1 MDLKEIGKVNPDKFW
16 YYLYKGQF
24 IFDKA
29 IKSFTKSKV
38 LFDVGA
44 GSGYFA
50 SIFVRNNKTSKVF
63 CIDPFYSQD
72 QLGSKND
79 LNFVTTPP
87 REKADVLLF
96 IDVLEHVE
104 DDLALLKSYISSS
117 SADALFVISVP
128 AFKSLWSNHDIFLE
142 HFRRYRKKDLRN
154 LIERAGLVEVESS
167 YIFGSIFPLVWLI
180 RKLKRSKTI
189 QSDLKQTSN
198 FMNFVI
204 LKFLK
209 IENFLPVNRLFGT
222 SVFISA
228 KKHKEAKT
236 DELL

>member
-1 MDLKEIGKVNPDKFW
+1 MDLKEIGKVDPEQFW

-29 IKSFTKSKV
+29 IKSFHKSEI

-50 SIFVRNNKTSKVF
+50 SIFVKNRKTSKAF

-72 QLGSKND
+72 QLGIKNN
-79 LNFVTTPP
+79 LNFVTAAPS
-87 REKADVLLF
+87 EKADVLLF

-104 DDLALLKSYISSS
+104 DDLALLKSYISIS

-128 AFKSLWSNHDIFLE
+128 AFKSLWSNHDVFLE

-154 LIERAGLVEVESS
+154 LINRAGLVEVDSS

-180 RKLKRSKTI
+180 RKLKRSKI
-189 QSDLKQTSN
+189 IKSDLKQSSKFVN
-198 FMNFVI
+198 FLI
-204 LKFLK
+204 LKFLSIEK
-209 IENFLPVNRLFGT
+209 ILPVNKIFGT

-228 KKHKEAKT
+228 KKY
-236 DELL
+236 

>member
-1 MDLKEIGKVNPDKFW
+1 MDLKEIGKVDPDKFW

-29 IKSFTKSKV
+29 IKSLKKSEI

-50 SIFVRNNKTSKVF
+50 SIFVKNRKTNKAF
-63 CIDPFYSQD
+63 CIDPFYSHE
-72 QLGSKND
+72 QLGVKND
-79 LNFVTTPP
+79 LNFVTEPP
-87 REKADVLLF
+87 NEKADVLLF

-117 SADALFVISVP
+117 SSDALFVISVP
-128 AFKSLWSNHDIFLE
+128 AFKSLWSNHDVYLE

-154 LIERAGLVEVESS
+154 LIKRAGLVEVESS

-180 RKLKRSKTI
+180 RKFKRSKTI
-189 QSDLKQTSN
+189 QSDLKQSSK
-198 FMNFVI
+198 FV
-204 LKFLK
+204 
-209 IENFLPVNRLFGT
+209 NFLILRVGYNL
-222 SVFISA
+222 
-228 KKHKEAKT
+228 E
-236 DELL
+236 

>member
-1 MDLKEIGKVNPDKFW
+1 MDLKEIGKVDPDNFW

-29 IKSFTKSKV
+29 IKSFNKSEI

-50 SIFVRNNKTSKVF
+50 SIFVKNKKTIKAY
-63 CIDPFYSQD
+63 CIDPFYSKD
-72 QLGSKND
+72 QLGNKND
-79 LNFVTTPP
+79 LNFVTAPP
-87 REKADVLLF
+87 IEKADVLLF

-104 DDLALLKSYISSS
+104 DDSALLKSYISSS

-128 AFKSLWSNHDIFLE
+128 AFKSLWSNHDVFLE

-154 LIERAGLVEVESS
+154 LIKRAGLVEVESS

-189 QSDLKQTSN
+189 QSDLKQSSN
-198 FMNFVI
+198 LVNFLI
-204 LKFLK
+204 LNFLK
-209 IENFLPVNRLFGT
+209 IEKVLPINRLFGT

-228 KKHKEAKT
+228 KKY
-236 DELL
+236 

>member
-1 MDLKEIGKVNPDKFW
+1 MDLKEIGKVDPDNFW

-29 IKSFTKSKV
+29 IKSFNKSEI

-50 SIFVRNNKTSKVF
+50 SIFVKNKKTIKAY
-63 CIDPFYSQD
+63 CIDPFYSKD
-72 QLGSKND
+72 QLGNKND
-79 LNFVTTPP
+79 LNFVTAPP
-87 REKADVLLF
+87 IEKADVLLF

-104 DDLALLKSYISSS
+104 DDLALLTSYISSS

-128 AFKSLWSNHDIFLE
+128 AFKSLWSNHDVFLE

-154 LIERAGLVEVESS
+154 LIKLAGLVEVESS

-180 RKLKRSKTI
+180 RKLKRSTTI
-189 QSDLKQTSN
+189 QSDLKQSSN
-198 FMNFVI
+198 FVNFLI
-204 LKFLK
+204 LNFLK
-209 IENFLPVNRLFGT
+209 IEKVLPVNRLFGT

-228 KKHKEAKT
+228 KKY
-236 DELL
+236 

>member
-1 MDLKEIGKVNPDKFW
+1 MDLKEIGKVDPDNFW

-29 IKSFTKSKV
+29 IKSFNKSEI

-50 SIFVRNNKTSKVF
+50 SIFVKNKKTIKAY
-63 CIDPFYSQD
+63 CIDPFYSKD
-72 QLGSKND
+72 QLGNKNG
-79 LNFVTTPP
+79 LNFVTAPP
-87 REKADVLLF
+87 IEKADVLLF

-104 DDLALLKSYISSS
+104 DDSALLKSYISSS

-128 AFKSLWSNHDIFLE
+128 AFKSLWSNHDVFLE

-154 LIERAGLVEVESS
+154 LIKRAGLVEVESS

-189 QSDLKQTSN
+189 QSDLKQSSN
-198 FMNFVI
+198 FVNFLI
-204 LKFLK
+204 LSFLK
-209 IENFLPVNRLFGT
+209 IEKVLPVNRLFGT

-228 KKHKEAKT
+228 KKY
-236 DELL
+236 

>member
-1 MDLKEIGKVNPDKFW
+1 MDLKEIGKVDPDNFW

-29 IKSFTKSKV
+29 IKSFNKSEI

-50 SIFVRNNKTSKVF
+50 SIFVKNKKTIKAY
-63 CIDPFYSQD
+63 CIDPFYSKD
-72 QLGSKND
+72 QLGNKNG
-79 LNFVTTPP
+79 LNFVTAPP
-87 REKADVLLF
+87 IDKADVLLF

-104 DDLALLKSYISSS
+104 DDSALLKSYISSS

-128 AFKSLWSNHDIFLE
+128 AFKSLWSNHDVFLE

-154 LIERAGLVEVESS
+154 LIKRAGLVEVESS

-189 QSDLKQTSN
+189 QSDLKQSSN
-198 FMNFVI
+198 FVNFLI
-204 LKFLK
+204 LNFLK
-209 IENFLPVNRLFGT
+209 IEKVLPVNRLFGT

-228 KKHKEAKT
+228 KKY
-236 DELL
+236 

>member
-1 MDLKEIGKVNPDKFW
+1 MDLKEIGKVDPDNFW

-29 IKSFTKSKV
+29 IKSFNKSEI

-50 SIFVRNNKTSKVF
+50 SIFVKNKKTIKAY
-63 CIDPFYSQD
+63 CIDPFYSKD
-72 QLGSKND
+72 QLGNKND
-79 LNFVTTPP
+79 LNFVTAPP
-87 REKADVLLF
+87 IEKADVLLF

-128 AFKSLWSNHDIFLE
+128 AFKSLWSNHDVFLE

-154 LIERAGLVEVESS
+154 LIKRAGLVEVESS

-189 QSDLKQTSN
+189 QSDLKQSSN
-198 FMNFVI
+198 LMNFLI
-204 LKFLK
+204 LNYLK
-209 IENFLPVNRLFGT
+209 IEKVLPVNRLFGT

-228 KKHKEAKT
+228 KKY
-236 DELL
+236 

>member
-1 MDLKEIGKVNPDKFW
+1 MDLKEIGKVDPDNFW

-29 IKSFTKSKV
+29 IKSFNKSEI

-50 SIFVRNNKTSKVF
+50 SIFVKNKKTIKAY
-63 CIDPFYSQD
+63 CIDPFYSKD
-72 QLGSKND
+72 QLGNRNN
-79 LNFVTTPP
+79 LNFVTAPP
-87 REKADVLLF
+87 SEKADVLLF

-128 AFKSLWSNHDIFLE
+128 AFKSLWSNHDVFLE
-142 HFRRYRKKDLRN
+142 HFRRYRKKDLRS
-154 LIERAGLVEVESS
+154 LIKRAGLVEVESS

-189 QSDLKQTSN
+189 QSDLKRSSN
-198 FMNFVI
+198 FVNFLI
-204 LKFLK
+204 LNFLK
-209 IENFLPVNRLFGT
+209 IEKVLPINRLFGT

-228 KKHKEAKT
+228 KKY
-236 DELL
+236 

>member
-1 MDLKEIGKVNPDKFW
+1 MDLKEIGKVDPEQFW

-29 IKSFTKSKV
+29 IKSSHKSEI

-50 SIFVRNNKTSKVF
+50 SIFVKNKKTSKAF

-72 QLGSKND
+72 QLGIKTN
-79 LNFVTTPP
+79 LNFVTAAPS
-87 REKADVLLF
+87 EKAEVLLF

-104 DDLALLKSYISSS
+104 DDLALLKSYISISS
-117 SADALFVISVP
+117 VDALFVISVP
-128 AFKSLWSNHDIFLE
+128 AFKSLWSNHDVFLE

-154 LIERAGLVEVESS
+154 LINRAGLVEVDSS

-180 RKLKRSKTI
+180 RKLKRSKI
-189 QSDLKQTSN
+189 IKSDLKQSSKFVN
-198 FMNFVI
+198 FLI
-204 LKFLK
+204 LMFLRIEK
-209 IENFLPVNRLFGT
+209 ILPVNKLFGT

-228 KKHKEAKT
+228 KKY
-236 DELL
+236 

>member
-1 MDLKEIGKVNPDKFW
+1 MDLKEIGKVDPDNFW
-16 YYLYKGQF
+16 YYLHKGHF

-29 IKSFTKSKV
+29 IKSFNKSEI

-50 SIFVRNNKTSKVF
+50 SIFVKNKKTGKAY
-63 CIDPFYSQD
+63 CIDPFYPQD
-72 QLGSKND
+72 QLGNKNG
-79 LNFVTTPP
+79 LNFVISPP
-87 REKADVLLF
+87 SEKADVLLF

-128 AFKSLWSNHDIFLE
+128 AFKSLWSNHDVFLE

-154 LIERAGLVEVESS
+154 LIKRAGLVEVESS

-189 QSDLKQTSN
+189 QSDLKQSSN
-198 FMNFVI
+198 FV
-204 LKFLK
+204 
-209 IENFLPVNRLFGT
+209 NFLILNYLRIEKVLPINRFFGT

-228 KKHKEAKT
+228 KKY
-236 DELL
+236 

>member
-1 MDLKEIGKVNPDKFW
+1 MDLKEIGKVDPDNFW

-29 IKSFTKSKV
+29 IKSFNKSEI

-50 SIFVRNNKTSKVF
+50 SIFVKNKKTIKAY
-63 CIDPFYSQD
+63 CIDPFYSKD
-72 QLGSKND
+72 QLGNKND
-79 LNFVTTPP
+79 LNFVTAPP
-87 REKADVLLF
+87 IEKADVLLF
-96 IDVLEHVE
+96 IDVLEHLE
-104 DDLALLKSYISSS
+104 DDSALLKSYISSS

-128 AFKSLWSNHDIFLE
+128 AFKSLWSNHDVFLE

-154 LIERAGLVEVESS
+154 LIKRAGLVEVESS

-189 QSDLKQTSN
+189 QSDLKQSSN
-198 FMNFVI
+198 FVNFLI
-204 LKFLK
+204 LNFLK
-209 IENFLPVNRLFGT
+209 IEKVLPVNRLFGT

-228 KKHKEAKT
+228 KKY
-236 DELL
+236 

>member
-1 MDLKEIGKVNPDKFW
+1 MDLKEIGKVDPEQFW

-29 IKSFTKSKV
+29 IKSFHKSEI

-50 SIFVRNNKTSKVF
+50 SIFVKNKKTSKAF

-72 QLGSKND
+72 QLGIKNN
-79 LNFVTTPP
+79 LNFVTAAPS
-87 REKADVLLF
+87 EKADVLLF

-104 DDLALLKSYISSS
+104 DDLALLKSYISIS

-128 AFKSLWSNHDIFLE
+128 AFKSLWSNHDVFLE
-142 HFRRYRKKDLRN
+142 HFRRYRKKDLKN
-154 LIERAGLVEVESS
+154 LINRAGLVEVDSS

-180 RKLKRSKTI
+180 RKLKRSKI
-189 QSDLKQTSN
+189 IKSDLKQSSKFVN
-198 FMNFVI
+198 FLI
-204 LKFLK
+204 LMFLRIEK
-209 IENFLPVNRLFGT
+209 ILPVNKLFGT

-228 KKHKEAKT
+228 KKY
-236 DELL
+236 

>member
-1 MDLKEIGKVNPDKFW
+1 MDLKEIGKVDPDNFW

-29 IKSFTKSKV
+29 IKSFNKSEI

-50 SIFVRNNKTSKVF
+50 SIFVKNKKTSKAY

-72 QLGSKND
+72 QLGIKNN
-79 LNFVTTPP
+79 LNFVTAPP
-87 REKADVLLF
+87 SEKADALLF

-128 AFKSLWSNHDIFLE
+128 AFKSLWSNHDVFLE

-154 LIERAGLVEVESS
+154 LIKQAGLVEVESS

-189 QSDLKQTSN
+189 QSDLKQSSKFVN
-198 FMNFVI
+198 FLI
-204 LKFLK
+204 LNYLK
-209 IENFLPVNRLFGT
+209 IEKFLPVNRLFGT

-228 KKHKEAKT
+228 KKY
-236 DELL
+236 

>member
-1 MDLKEIGKVNPDKFW
+1 MDLKEIGKVDPDNFW

-29 IKSFTKSKV
+29 IKSFNKSEI

-50 SIFVRNNKTSKVF
+50 SIFVKNKKTIKAY
-63 CIDPFYSQD
+63 CIDPFYSKD
-72 QLGSKND
+72 QLGNKND
-79 LNFVTTPP
+79 LNFVTAPP
-87 REKADVLLF
+87 IDKADVLLF

-104 DDLALLKSYISSS
+104 DDSALLKSYISSS

-128 AFKSLWSNHDIFLE
+128 AFKSLWSNHDVFLE

-154 LIERAGLVEVESS
+154 LIKRAGLVEVESS

-189 QSDLKQTSN
+189 QSDLKQSSN
-198 FMNFVI
+198 FVNFLI
-204 LKFLK
+204 LNFLK
-209 IENFLPVNRLFGT
+209 IEKVLPVNRLFGT

-228 KKHKEAKT
+228 KKY
-236 DELL
+236 

>member
-1 MDLKEIGKVNPDKFW
+1 MDLKEIGKVDPDNFW

-29 IKSFTKSKV
+29 IKSFNKSEI

-50 SIFVRNNKTSKVF
+50 SIFVKNKKTIKAY
-63 CIDPFYSQD
+63 CIDPFYSKD
-72 QLGSKND
+72 QLGNKND
-79 LNFVTTPP
+79 LNFVTAPP
-87 REKADVLLF
+87 IEKADVLLF

-128 AFKSLWSNHDIFLE
+128 AFKSLWSNHDVFLE

-154 LIERAGLVEVESS
+154 LIKRAGLVEVESS

-189 QSDLKQTSN
+189 QSDLKQSSKFVN
-198 FMNFVI
+198 FLI
-204 LKFLK
+204 LNYLK
-209 IENFLPVNRLFGT
+209 IEQVLPVNRLFGT

-228 KKHKEAKT
+228 KKY
-236 DELL
+236 

>member
-1 MDLKEIGKVNPDKFW
+1 MDLKEIGKVDPDNFW

-29 IKSFTKSKV
+29 IKSFNKSEI

-50 SIFVRNNKTSKVF
+50 SIFVKNKKTIKAY
-63 CIDPFYSQD
+63 CIDPFYSKD
-72 QLGSKND
+72 QLGNKNG
-79 LNFVTTPP
+79 LNFVTAPP
-87 REKADVLLF
+87 IDKADVLLF

-104 DDLALLKSYISSS
+104 DDSALLKSYISSS

-128 AFKSLWSNHDIFLE
+128 AFKSLWSNHDVFLE

-154 LIERAGLVEVESS
+154 LIKRAGLVEVESS

-189 QSDLKQTSN
+189 QSDLKQSSN
-198 FMNFVI
+198 LVNFLI
-204 LKFLK
+204 LNFLK
-209 IENFLPVNRLFGT
+209 IEKVLPVNRLFGT

-228 KKHKEAKT
+228 KKY
-236 DELL
+236 

>member
-1 MDLKEIGKVNPDKFW
+1 MDLKEIGKVDPEQFW

-29 IKSFTKSKV
+29 IKSFHKSEI

-50 SIFVRNNKTSKVF
+50 SIFVKNKKTSKAF

-72 QLGSKND
+72 QLGIKNK
-79 LNFVTTPP
+79 LNFVTAAPS
-87 REKADVLLF
+87 EKADVLLF

-104 DDLALLKSYISSS
+104 DDLALLKSYISIS

-128 AFKSLWSNHDIFLE
+128 AFKSLWSNHDVFLE
-142 HFRRYRKKDLRN
+142 HFRRYRKKDLKN
-154 LIERAGLVEVESS
+154 LINRAGLVEVDSS

-180 RKLKRSKTI
+180 RKLKRSKI
-189 QSDLKQTSN
+189 IKSDLKQSSKFVN
-198 FMNFVI
+198 FLI
-204 LKFLK
+204 LMFLRIEK
-209 IENFLPVNRLFGT
+209 ILPVNKLFGT

-228 KKHKEAKT
+228 KKY
-236 DELL
+236 

>member
-1 MDLKEIGKVNPDKFW
+1 MDLKEIGKVDPEQFW

-29 IKSFTKSKV
+29 IKSFYKSEI

-50 SIFVRNNKTSKVF
+50 SIFVKNKKTSKAF

-72 QLGSKND
+72 QLGIKNN
-79 LNFVTTPP
+79 LNFVTAAPS
-87 REKADVLLF
+87 EKADMLLF

-104 DDLALLKSYISSS
+104 DDLALLKSYISIS

-128 AFKSLWSNHDIFLE
+128 AFKSLWSNHDVFLE

-154 LIERAGLVEVESS
+154 LINRAGLVEVDSS

-189 QSDLKQTSN
+189 QSDLKQSSN
-198 FMNFVI
+198 LMNFLI
-204 LKFLK
+204 LNYLK
-209 IENFLPVNRLFGT
+209 IEKVLPVNRLFGT

-228 KKHKEAKT
+228 KKY
-236 DELL
+236 

>member
-1 MDLKEIGKVNPDKFW
+1 MDLKEIGKVDPDNFW

-29 IKSFTKSKV
+29 IKTFNKSEI

-50 SIFVRNNKTSKVF
+50 SIFVKNKKTIKAY
-63 CIDPFYSQD
+63 CIDPFYSKD
-72 QLGSKND
+72 QLGNKND
-79 LNFVTTPP
+79 LNFVTAPP
-87 REKADVLLF
+87 IEKADVLLF

-128 AFKSLWSNHDIFLE
+128 AFKSLWSNHDVFLE

-154 LIERAGLVEVESS
+154 LIKRAGLVEVESS

-189 QSDLKQTSN
+189 QSDLKQSSN
-198 FMNFVI
+198 LMNFLI
-204 LKFLK
+204 LNYLK
-209 IENFLPVNRLFGT
+209 IEKVLPVNRLFGT

-228 KKHKEAKT
+228 KKY
-236 DELL
+236 

>member
-1 MDLKEIGKVNPDKFW
+1 MDLKEIGKVDPDNFW

-29 IKSFTKSKV
+29 IKSFNKSEI

-50 SIFVRNNKTSKVF
+50 SIFVKNKKTIKAY
-63 CIDPFYSQD
+63 CIDPFYSKD
-72 QLGSKND
+72 QLGNKNG
-79 LNFVTTPP
+79 LNFVTAPP
-87 REKADVLLF
+87 IDKADVLLF

-104 DDLALLKSYISSS
+104 DDSALLKSYISSS

-128 AFKSLWSNHDIFLE
+128 AFKSLWSNHDVFLE

-154 LIERAGLVEVESS
+154 LIKRAGLVEVESS

-189 QSDLKQTSN
+189 QSDLKQSSN
-198 FMNFVI
+198 LMNFLI
-204 LKFLK
+204 LNFLK
-209 IENFLPVNRLFGT
+209 IEKVLPVNRLFGT

-228 KKHKEAKT
+228 KKY
-236 DELL
+236 

>member
-1 MDLKEIGKVNPDKFW
+1 MDLKEIGKVDPDNFW

-29 IKSFTKSKV
+29 IKSFNKSEI

-50 SIFVRNNKTSKVF
+50 SIFLKNKKTIKAY
-63 CIDPFYSQD
+63 CIDPFYSKD
-72 QLGSKND
+72 QLGNKNG
-79 LNFVTTPP
+79 LNFVTAPP
-87 REKADVLLF
+87 IDKADVLLF

-104 DDLALLKSYISSS
+104 DDSALLKSYISSS

-128 AFKSLWSNHDIFLE
+128 AFKSLWSNHDVFLE

-154 LIERAGLVEVESS
+154 LIKRAGLVEVESS

-189 QSDLKQTSN
+189 QSDLKQSSN
-198 FMNFVI
+198 FVNFLI
-204 LKFLK
+204 LNFLK
-209 IENFLPVNRLFGT
+209 IEKVLPVNRLFGT

-228 KKHKEAKT
+228 KKY
-236 DELL
+236 

>member
-1 MDLKEIGKVNPDKFW
+1 MDLKEIGKVDPDNFW
-16 YYLYKGQF
+16 YYLHKGHF

-29 IKSFTKSKV
+29 IKSFNKSEI

-50 SIFVRNNKTSKVF
+50 SIFVKNKKTGKAY
-63 CIDPFYSQD
+63 CIDPFYPQD
-72 QLGSKND
+72 QLGNKNG
-79 LNFVTTPP
+79 LNFVISPP
-87 REKADVLLF
+87 SEKADVLLF

-128 AFKSLWSNHDIFLE
+128 AFKSLWSNHDVFLE

-154 LIERAGLVEVESS
+154 LIKQAGLVEVESS

-189 QSDLKQTSN
+189 QSDLKQSSN
-198 FMNFVI
+198 FVNFLI
-204 LKFLK
+204 LNYLK
-209 IENFLPVNRLFGT
+209 IEKVLPVNRLFGT

-228 KKHKEAKT
+228 KKY
-236 DELL
+236 

>member
-1 MDLKEIGKVNPDKFW
+1 MDLKEIGKVDPDNFW

-29 IKSFTKSKV
+29 IKSFNKSEI

-50 SIFVRNNKTSKVF
+50 SIFLKNKKTIKAY
-63 CIDPFYSQD
+63 CIDPFYSKD
-72 QLGSKND
+72 QLGNKNG
-79 LNFVTTPP
+79 LNFVTAPP
-87 REKADVLLF
+87 IDKADVLLF
-96 IDVLEHVE
+96 IDVLEHLE
-104 DDLALLKSYISSS
+104 DDSALLKSYISSS

-128 AFKSLWSNHDIFLE
+128 AFKSLWSNHDVFLE

-154 LIERAGLVEVESS
+154 LIKRAGLVEVESS

-189 QSDLKQTSN
+189 QSDLKQSSN
-198 FMNFVI
+198 FVNFLI
-204 LKFLK
+204 LSFLK
-209 IENFLPVNRLFGT
+209 IEKVLPVNRLFGT

-228 KKHKEAKT
+228 KKY
-236 DELL
+236 

>member
-1 MDLKEIGKVNPDKFW
+1 MDLKEIGKVDPDNFW

-29 IKSFTKSKV
+29 IKSFNKSEI

-50 SIFVRNNKTSKVF
+50 SIFVKNKKTIKAY
-63 CIDPFYSQD
+63 CIDPFYSKD
-72 QLGSKND
+72 QLGNKNG
-79 LNFVTTPP
+79 LNFVTAPP
-87 REKADVLLF
+87 IEKADVLLF

-128 AFKSLWSNHDIFLE
+128 AFKSLWSNHDVFLE

-154 LIERAGLVEVESS
+154 LIKRAGLVEVESS

-189 QSDLKQTSN
+189 QSDLKQSSN
-198 FMNFVI
+198 FVNFLI
-204 LKFLK
+204 LSFLK
-209 IENFLPVNRLFGT
+209 IEKVLPVNRLFGT

-228 KKHKEAKT
+228 KKY
-236 DELL
+236 

>member
-1 MDLKEIGKVNPDKFW
+1 MDLKEIGKVDPDNFW

-29 IKSFTKSKV
+29 IKSFNKSEI

-50 SIFVRNNKTSKVF
+50 SIFVKNKKTIKAY
-63 CIDPFYSQD
+63 CIDPFYSKD
-72 QLGSKND
+72 QLGNKND
-79 LNFVTTPP
+79 LNFVTAPP
-87 REKADVLLF
+87 IEKADVLLF

-104 DDLALLKSYISSS
+104 DDSALLKSYISSS

-128 AFKSLWSNHDIFLE
+128 AFKSLWSNHDVFLE

-154 LIERAGLVEVESS
+154 LIKRAGLVEVESS

-189 QSDLKQTSN
+189 QSDLKQSSN
-198 FMNFVI
+198 FVNFLI
-204 LKFLK
+204 LSFLK
-209 IENFLPVNRLFGT
+209 IEKVLPVNRLFGT

-228 KKHKEAKT
+228 KKY
-236 DELL
+236 

>member
-1 MDLKEIGKVNPDKFW
+1 MDLKEIGKVDPDKFW

-29 IKSFTKSKV
+29 IKSIKKSEI

-50 SIFVRNNKTSKVF
+50 SIFVKNRKINKAF
-63 CIDPFYSQD
+63 CIDPFYSQE
-72 QLGSKND
+72 QVGVKND
-79 LNFVTTPP
+79 LNFVTEPP
-87 REKADVLLF
+87 NEKADVLLF

-117 SADALFVISVP
+117 SSEALFVISVP
-128 AFKSLWSNHDIFLE
+128 AFKSLWSNHDVFLE
-142 HFRRYRKKDLRN
+142 HFRRYRKKELRN
-154 LIERAGLVEVESS
+154 LIKRAGLVEVESS

-180 RKLKRSKTI
+180 RKLKRNKTI
-189 QSDLKQTSN
+189 QSDLKQSSK
-198 FMNFVI
+198 FMNFLI
-204 LKFLK
+204 LNFLN
-209 IENFLPVNRLFGT
+209 IEKVLPVNRLFGT

-228 KKHKEAKT
+228 KKY
-236 DELL
+236 

>member
-1 MDLKEIGKVNPDKFW
+1 MDLKEIGKVDPDNFW
-16 YYLYKGQF
+16 YYLYKGHF

-29 IKSFTKSKV
+29 IKSFNKSEI

-50 SIFVRNNKTSKVF
+50 SIFVKNNKTGKAY

-72 QLGSKND
+72 QLGNKNG
-79 LNFVTTPP
+79 LNFVTAPP
-87 REKADVLLF
+87 SEKADVLLF

-128 AFKSLWSNHDIFLE
+128 AFKSLWSNHDVFLE

-154 LIERAGLVEVESS
+154 LIKRAGLAEVESS

-189 QSDLKQTSN
+189 QSDLKQSSN
-198 FMNFVI
+198 FMNLLI
-204 LKFLK
+204 LNYLR
-209 IENFLPVNRLFGT
+209 IEKVLPINKLFGT

-228 KKHKEAKT
+228 KKY
-236 DELL
+236 

>member
-1 MDLKEIGKVNPDKFW
+1 MDLKEIGKVDPDNFW

-29 IKSFTKSKV
+29 IKSFNKSEI

-50 SIFVRNNKTSKVF
+50 SIFVKNKKTIKAY
-63 CIDPFYSQD
+63 CIDPFYSKD
-72 QLGSKND
+72 QLGNIND
-79 LNFVTTPP
+79 LNFVTAPP
-87 REKADVLLF
+87 IEKADVLLF

-104 DDLALLKSYISSS
+104 DDSALLKSYISSS

-128 AFKSLWSNHDIFLE
+128 AFKSLWSNHDVFLE

-154 LIERAGLVEVESS
+154 LIKRAGLVEVESS

-189 QSDLKQTSN
+189 QSDLKQSSN
-198 FMNFVI
+198 FVNFLI
-204 LKFLK
+204 LNFLK
-209 IENFLPVNRLFGT
+209 IEKVLPVNRLFGT

-228 KKHKEAKT
+228 KKY
-236 DELL
+236 

>member
-1 MDLKEIGKVNPDKFW
+1 MDLKEIGKVDPDNFW

-29 IKSFTKSKV
+29 IKSFNKSEI

-50 SIFVRNNKTSKVF
+50 SIFLKNKKTIKAY
-63 CIDPFYSQD
+63 CIDPFYSKD
-72 QLGSKND
+72 QLGNKND
-79 LNFVTTPP
+79 LNFVTAPP
-87 REKADVLLF
+87 IEKADVLLF

-104 DDLALLKSYISSS
+104 DDSALLKSYISSS

-128 AFKSLWSNHDIFLE
+128 AFKSLWSNHDVFLE

-154 LIERAGLVEVESS
+154 LIKRAGLVEVESS

-189 QSDLKQTSN
+189 QSDLKQSSN
-198 FMNFVI
+198 FVNFLI
-204 LKFLK
+204 LNFLK
-209 IENFLPVNRLFGT
+209 IEKVLPVNRLFGT

-228 KKHKEAKT
+228 KKY
-236 DELL
+236 